1 MAQSLSVLLVEDSEA
16 DAELVLHELGT
27 GGHQVTCERVDTL
40 HDLDAA
46 LARRTWDMVIADYSL
61 PGFSAIDALG
71 LVKERGLDVPV
82 VVVSGTIGEQA
93 AVAAL
98 KAGGRDCVMK
108 DNLSRL
114 VPVVERELAEAE
126 NRRGHRLAQ
135 EALRESEE
143 RFRRLAE
150 NAPDFIFRYRLAPT
164 RGYEYAS
171 PAATRI
177 TGSSP
182 EEHYADPDLHVKI
195 VHPEDRAL
203 LEEAIGGDRGP
214 KLVRMIRKD
223 GEVIWTEQRIVPIH
237 DGEGNLVAVDGFVRD
252 LTESR
257 RAEEALSARARQ
269 QATVVE
275 FGQLALAGT
284 DLPQLMDE
292 TVALVGRTLGVEFVE
307 ILELLTDGTALVLRA
322 GVGWG
327 EDSVGRVT
335 VGVGSDSQAGYTLSS
350 EEPVVVAD
358 LAAETRFTG
367 PPLLREHGVV
377 SGMSVVVRGS
387 ERPFGVLGAHSAER
401 RIFGEDDLH
410 FLQTIANVL
419 SEAIERSRA
428 ERRLQHSFE
437 LFRETD
443 EERRALLARLVRAQ
457 EEERR
462 RIASDIHDDSIQV
475 LTALTLRLDLL
486 RRRLDDP
493 DLLEMLREIEQAAR
507 LSMGRLRYLVFE
519 LRPPALDREG
529 LAAALRMYLEQT
541 RIDSGLEY
549 SFESQLTAEPHV
561 ETRTI
566 LYRISQEA
574 VGNVRRHARAKRIDV
589 LLKETEEGI
598 LVRIADNGIGFLAV
612 ETDGEQPGHLGL
624 VSMRERA
631 EIAGGWWR
639 LDSAPGRGTTVE
651 FLVPDTSAPATP
663 EEG

>member
-1 MAQSLSVLLVEDSEA
+1 MAPSLSVLLVEESEA

-27 GGHQVTCERVDTL
+27 GGQVTCERVDTL

-46 LARRTWDMVIADYSL
+46 LARRTWDVVITDYSL

-82 VVVSGTIGEQA
+82 VVVSGTISEQA

-98 KAGGRDCVMK
+98 KAGARDCVMQ
-108 DNLSRL
+108 DNLSWL
-114 VPVVERELAEAE
+114 VPVVERELAEAG
-126 NRRGHRLAQ
+126 NRRRHRLTQ

-177 TGSSP
+177 TGHSP

-203 LEEAIGGDRGP
+203 IEEAIGGDRGP

-237 DGEGNLVAVDGFVRD
+237 DGEGSLVAVDGFVRD
-252 LTESR
+252 LTETR

-269 QATVVE
+269 EATVVE
-275 FGQLALAGT
+275 CGQLALAGA

-292 TVALVGRTLGVEFVE
+292 TVALVGRTLGVELVE

-322 GVGWG
+322 GVGWD
-327 EDSVGRVT
+327 EDSVGRAT

-350 EEPVVVAD
+350 EEPVVVAN
-358 LAAETRFTG
+358 LAAETRFTD

-377 SGMSVVVRGS
+377 SGMSVVVRGR

-401 RIFGEDDLH
+401 RIFGDDDLH
-410 FLQTIANVL
+410 FLQAIANVL

-428 ERRLQHSFE
+428 EKRLQHSFE

-457 EEERR
+457 EEERQ

-493 DLLEMLREIEQAAR
+493 DLLEMLREIEQTAR
-507 LSMGRLRYLVFE
+507 LSIGRLRLLLFE

-529 LAAALRMYLEQT
+529 LAAALRLYLEQT

-549 SFESQLTAEPHV
+549 SLESQLTAEPDV

-574 VGNVRRHARAKRIDV
+574 VGNVRRHARAKRIGI

-598 LVRIADNGIGFLAV
+598 LVRIADNGTGFSAV
-612 ETDGEQPGHLGL
+612 ETGREQPGHLGL
-624 VSMRERA
+624 ASMRERA

-639 LDSAPGRGTTVE
+639 LDSTPGRGTTVE
-651 FLVPDTSAPATP
+651 FLVPNTSAPATP
-663 EEG
+663 AKG